1 MADQMI
7 IRLEGSTKK
16 KLAGLAR
23 AEGKNS
29 SQVIR
34 ELVRDYIVQ
43 RDLAGCI
50 DDLWAR
56 AGGKMAA
63 AGCGPTDIPRAIRA
77 SREGRG

>member
-7 IRLEGSTKK
+7 IRLEERTKK

-56 AGGKMAA
+56 AGRKLAA
-63 AGCGPTDIPRAIRA
+63 SGRGPKDIPGAILA
-77 SREGRG
+77 SRKGRR